1 MECKVRRPFH
11 VQGDFGWILLACNL
25 CKIHLKRW
33 CAGQGRKVALFFVH
47 TLSCWFCATWC
58 EINYFWHIE
67 KIVPS
72 LQSVRNGAL
81 KRHCIPVA
89 QKQGNGSL
97 KGKSPW
103 HKKWLERKWKN
114 VCCSEQLPF
123 PLFTLCFSIQSY
135 YLIFGE
141 PERLTCPCH
150 CFKNLAK

>member
-89 QKQGNGSL
+89 QKTRQWEF
-97 KGKSPW
+97 KGKITLTQEVTW
-103 HKKWLERKWKN
+103 KKMEKCL
-114 VCCSEQLPF
+114 
-123 PLFTLCFSIQSY
+123 LFRTAPFSIVYS
-135 YLIFGE
+135 LLFNSELLFNFWRAWKI
-141 PERLTCPCH
+141 
-150 CFKNLAK
+150 NLSMSLF